1 MSRHASPALIG
12 AFVVGAIGLVV
23 AGILI
28 ISGGRLLV
36 TDKTSYVLYFRGSV
50 KGLNI
55 GSPVSFRGVNIGTVT
70 DIQLVVGEEEADI
83 QIPVIIEI
91 DNTKFISSQT
101 GQPKMD
107 DDDSIKDLVKAGMRA
122 QLQLQSLLTGQLFIQ
137 IDFYPNTPARMAN
150 RGKYRSHYQEIPTI
164 PTPIEKIGKL
174 LETIP
179 LDELV
184 DTMIATVNGI
194 EKLVNSADLQHS
206 IRSLHEALDSFRS
219 LASNLDRQVEPF
231 ADDVKL
237 TLGDTRSVLQNVDGV
252 LEDVDVVLEDA
263 HRALQNVGVALE
275 GVSGTLEQANVT
287 LQSADELLSDEQ
299 ILTALDNALEEIQSA
314 AHAIRI
320 LAETINNQPESLLR
334 GRR

>member
-1 MSRHASPALIG
+1 MSKHASPTLIG
-12 AFVVGAIGLVV
+12 AFVAGAIGLIV

-28 ISGGRLLV
+28 ISGGKLLL
-36 TDKTSYVLYFRGSV
+36 TDKTSYVLYFQGSV

-91 DNTKFISSQT
+91 DNTKFISSQS
-101 GQPKMD
+101 GEPKMD
-107 DDDSIKDLVKAGMRA
+107 DDDSIKDLVEAGMRA

-137 IDFYPNTPARMAN
+137 IDFYPNRPAEIVGK
-150 RGKYRSHYQEIPTI
+150 GKYRSHYQEIPTI
-164 PTPIEKIGKL
+164 PTPIDKIVKL

-179 LDELV
+179 IDKVV
-184 DTMIATVNGI
+184 DTMLATIDGI
-194 EKLVNSADLQHS
+194 EKLVNSDDLHHT
-206 IRSLHEALDSFRS
+206 IRSLHEALDSFRT
-219 LASNLDRQVEPF
+219 LADNRDRQVEPV
-231 ADDVKL
+231 AADVKL
-237 TLGDTRSVLQNVDGV
+237 TLDDARSTLQNIGAV
-252 LEDVDVVLEDA
+252 LDDA
-263 HRALQNVGVALE
+263 HSALQNVGVVLE

-287 LQSADELLSDEQ
+287 LQSADELFSDEQ
-299 ILTALDNALEEIQSA
+299 ILSALDNALNEMKSA
-314 AHAIRI
+314 AYAIRI